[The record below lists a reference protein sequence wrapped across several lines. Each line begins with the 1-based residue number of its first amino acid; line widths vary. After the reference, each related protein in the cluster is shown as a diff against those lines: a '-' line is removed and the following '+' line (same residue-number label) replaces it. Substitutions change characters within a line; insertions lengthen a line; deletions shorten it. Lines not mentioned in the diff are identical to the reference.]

1 MNDSIN
7 NPIDSNNNDINPLIQ
22 GDSLITNNSPIT
34 SKSLITNQLKAKGA
48 KKRRLSHNQ
57 ELAIKSQ
64 IDLGVPPIK
73 IAAIERIS
81 TSTVYNVVKN
91 KRLEILKN
99 DELDHLKSAMIS
111 KTYSNALTAQHYIND
126 DKLEKA
132 TFVQL
137 MVGSKIGIEM
147 ARLMEE
153 RSTANVN
160 IKSVNQLIS
169 DEYQSLSEKIASL
182 DSKLYPDNKD
192 K

>member
-1 MNDSIN
+1 MDDSIN

-57 ELAIKSQ
+57 KLAIKSQ
-64 IDLGVPPIK
+64 VNLGISVPT
-73 IAAIERIS
+73 IAKQERIS

-169 DEYQSLSEKIASL
+169 DDHSP
-182 DSKLYPDNKD
+182 SKRMLLNKSID
-192 K
+192 